1 MESIIKDINLAPS
14 GQLKIDWVRAH
25 MPILTE
31 IEKEYIKTKPFAGK
45 RVVICLHLEAKT
57 AYMALVIQAGGAE
70 VAVAGSNPL
79 STQDDIVA
87 ALVKNGI
94 TAFAKH
100 GASQE
105 EYNMYIRKL
114 AEFEPDLFIDD
125 GGDFTAM
132 LHQEYPELV
141 KKIQGGCEETTTG
154 IIRLK
159 AMEQEGKLNLP
170 MIAVNNAM
178 MKHLFDNRYGTGQ
191 SVMEAV
197 MHNTN
202 LVISSKTIVV
212 IGYGWCGKG
221 VAMRAKGMGAKV
233 IVTEIDP
240 IKAIEA
246 VMDGFSV
253 MPITEAAT
261 QGDVFITVTG
271 NKNVIDADAL
281 TVMKDQA
288 IMCNAG
294 HFDVEINK
302 VALEAMSTTVAPAR
316 ENITAYTTEDGR
328 TLYLIGEGR
337 LVNLAAGD
345 GHPAEIMDLTFG
357 LQTLSLQYVSETA
370 GLDAHV
376 YDVPEA
382 IDKRVATLKLDSMGL
397 SIDTLS
403 PEQADYLNS
412 WSL

>member
-1 MESIIKDINLAPS
+1 
-14 GQLKIDWVRAH
+14 
-25 MPILTE
+25 
-31 IEKEYIKTKPFAGK
+31 
-45 RVVICLHLEAKT
+45 
-57 AYMALVIQAGGAE
+57 
-70 VAVAGSNPL
+70 
-79 STQDDIVA
+79 
-87 ALVKNGI
+87 
-94 TAFAKH
+94 
-100 GASQE
+100 
-105 EYNMYIRKL
+105 
-114 AEFEPDLFIDD
+114 
-125 GGDFTAM
+125 
-132 LHQEYPELV
+132 
-141 KKIQGGCEETTTG
+141 
-154 IIRLK
+154 
-159 AMEQEGKLNLP
+159 
-170 MIAVNNAM
+170 
-178 MKHLFDNRYGTGQ
+178 
-191 SVMEAV
+191 

-316 ENITAYTTEDGR
+316 ENITAFTTEDGR

-397 SIDTLS
+397 SIDTLT